1 MTISQ
6 QYAKFVLDLQYEDLP
21 AAVVDKAKSLFLDTM
36 GVAIGGTLS
45 DTRPILGR
53 LLPPYAQTGGCSA
66 LSFPDRYLPE
76 IAMLTNAILSHSFDF
91 DDTHNGSM
99 SHPCGAL
106 VSCLLAMGE
115 QVPISGRQAITS
127 LVAGYEIVAHLA
139 IAATALGQYARGFHP
154 TGTTGVFGAAALCGK
169 LLHLAENVL
178 AHAFGLAG
186 SCASGLMEWTA
197 GGAMTKRLHPGLA
210 ARNGYLAVRL
220 AQSGFTGPK
229 TVIEGRQGFLHAF
242 SEEAEKEKLAARLG
256 AHYEILESQIKLY
269 ACNSGFHTA
278 IEGLIRILEENQI
291 QADEIASITAGIRK
305 GTGLTTTSGDN
316 YYVPKTALDS
326 QMSLPYTLA
335 VAAIDRKVGHR
346 QYAEERIHDPRIQ
359 ELAARVK
366 TPVRQ
371 YLVDAY
377 VQDHRRVASDVE
389 VETVTGRKYSTRID
403 YPRGGPE
410 NLADPKEVEGKFR
423 SQAEEVIG
431 EGAATA
437 ILEKVGELEKR
448 ENIAEFWQWLQ
459 ARGKGRREIA
469 P

>member
-1 MTISQ
+1 MTMSEK
-6 QYAKFVLDLQYEDLP
+6 YAKFVLDLRYEDLP
-21 AAVVDKAKSLFLDTM
+21 REVVDKAKSLFLDTL

-45 DTRPILGR
+45 DTRPVLGR
-53 LLPPYAQTGGCSA
+53 ILPLYTQPGGSSA
-66 LSFPDRYLPE
+66 LSFPDLYLPE
-76 IAMLTNAILSHSFDF
+76 MAMLTNAIFAHSFDF

-99 SHPCGAL
+99 VHPCAVL
-106 VSCLLAMGE
+106 ISCLLGMGD
-115 QVPISGRQAITS
+115 QMPISGRQAIVS
-127 LVAGYEIVAHLA
+127 LVAGYEVVAHLA
-139 IAATALGQYARGFHP
+139 IAASALGQYARGFHP
-154 TGTTGVFGAAALCGK
+154 TGTTGVFGATAVCGK
-169 LLHLAENVL
+169 LLNLEENALV
-178 AHAFGLAG
+178 HGFGLAG

-210 ARNGYLAVRL
+210 ARNGYVAVHLAK
-220 AQSGFTGPK
+220 SGFTGPK

-242 SEEAEKEKLAARLG
+242 TEQIEQEKLAVPLG
-256 AHYEILESQIKLY
+256 KHYEILESQIKLY

-291 QADEIASITAGIRK
+291 RAEEIASITAGIRK
-305 GTGLTTTSGDN
+305 GTGLTTTSGEN
-316 YYVPKTALDS
+316 YYVPKTVLDC

-389 VETVTGRKYSTRID
+389 VETVTGKKYSTRID

-410 NLADPKEVEGKFR
+410 NFADPGEIEGKFR
-423 SQAEEVIG
+423 SLTEEVIG

-437 ILEKVGELEKR
+437 ILEKIGGLEKM
-448 ENIAEFWQWLQ
+448 ESIAKLWLWLHPQ
-459 ARGKGRREIA
+459 GKV
-469 P
+469 